1 MPTLFYG
8 LLKKERVYK
17 MDFVDEIKM
26 FAKRIEELRPS
37 IETEEATKTS
47 IILPFFQQL
56 LGYDVFN
63 PEEFTPEFSA
73 DIGLKRAE
81 KVDYAIKANGKPIII
96 IECKCL
102 GECLKSHHAQL
113 FKYFAATAAKFAILT
128 NGEDYQFYSDLDSP
142 NQMDKTPFLEINLS
156 KMKDEQISELKKF
169 HKSNFDTKKIL
180 ERASDLKYTNE
191 FKNIFSEQL
200 KNPSDDFVRFFLSIA
215 YNKRQT
221 QNAIEYFR
229 LLLKKALHN
238 YINELMN
245 EKIKTALES
254 DSVES
259 LKDIELELEE
269 KNTKIH
275 TTQEELES
283 YVIVKT
289 LLSSVVDVQ
298 NITYKDTG
306 NYFAILYGTK
316 NTNWICRL
324 YLNSKTSKYIV
335 LNTPG
340 DEKLKVSIR
349 NIYDIKN
356 IKEQLKEIVRRFL

>member
-1 MPTLFYG
+1 
-8 LLKKERVYK
+8 
-17 MDFVDEIKM
+17 MDFVDEIKV
-26 FAKRIEELRPS
+26 FAKRIEELRSS

-63 PEEFTPEFSA
+63 PEEFTPEYSA

-81 KVDYAIKANGKPIII
+81 KVDYAIKVDGKPVIIV
-96 IECKCL
+96 ECKCL
-102 GECLKSHHAQL
+102 GECLKSHRSQL
-113 FKYFAATAAKFAILT
+113 FKYFSATTAKFAILT
-128 NGEDYQFYSDLDSP
+128 NGVDYQFYSDIDSP
-142 NQMDKTPFLEINLS
+142 NQMDMTPFLEINLFN
-156 KMKDEQISELKKF
+156 MKDEQISELKKF

-200 KNPSDDFVRFFLSIA
+200 QNPSDDFVRFFLSIA
-215 YNKRQT
+215 YNKKQT

-245 EKIKTALES
+245 EKIKAALENYTI
-254 DSVES
+254 ES
-259 LKDIELELEE
+259 LKDIDLEIEE

-275 TTQEELES
+275 TTQEELEA
-283 YVIVKT
+283 YTVVKT
-289 LLSSVVDVQ
+289 LLSGVVDVQ
-298 NITYKDTG
+298 NITDKDTG
-306 NYFAILYGTK
+306 NYFVVLYGTK
-316 NTNWICRL
+316 NTHWICRL

-335 LNTPG
+335 LNVPA
-340 DEKLKVSIR
+340 DEKLKVPIK

-356 IKEQLKEIVRRFL
+356 MKEQLKDIARRFL